1 MQTLK
6 RWLMFFL
13 ILISIGFALILANCT
28 TIKTQIISLLYDNKG
43 VFLSYEEMPEE
54 SVTRQILEAHRSTVD
69 LIKQV
74 NSGFIDVET
83 DTMNCPG
90 KAVIVIHYP
99 SHQNRLAIEKILRD
113 GTWHLLRH
121 SGMACELLTTICK
134 EVSEGNIYQ
143 ACLCTDH
150 F

>member
-113 GTWHLLRH
+113 GTFCGIPAWL
-121 SGMACELLTTICK
+121 
-134 EVSEGNIYQ
+134 VNY
-143 ACLCTDH
+143 
-150 F
+150 